1 MRVRAAVPASVA
13 NLGPGFDILAMAL
26 QLQNDIRAEQRPG
39 ALTID
44 AGPDAPAELNDP
56 ERNLVTIAYA
66 ESCAALGVPAAG
78 VHFTC
83 VNRIPIGRGMGSS
96 AAAALSGVLVATALH
111 QAPGDE
117 NDVLERVASLE
128 GHRDNAAAALLGGLA
143 ICAPDAAAVQ
153 VAVSDELRAVLFIP
167 DMPFTTSESRRV
179 VPATFS
185 RADAIFNAS
194 RCALLVRALMLGDHA
209 ALRVA
214 MQDRWHQ
221 DARFALMAGDR
232 RRGARRGGVRRR
244 AGRRR
249 AVGDR
254 ADAAGPRTDRRCDGR
269 CGVGRRRERRHDGPA
284 AAQLRHQGGRGAVT
298 RVVQKYGGSSVATP
312 MKLRR
317 VARRLREALGGGA

>member
-1 MRVRAAVPASVA
+1 VRVRVAVPASVA

-111 QAPGDE
+111 QAPWDE

-221 DARFALMAGDR
+221 DARFALMAGSR
-232 RRGARRGGVRRR
+232 VIVAAALAAGASGAAL
-244 AGRRR
+244 AGAGPSVIALTPLDPEPI
-249 AVGDR
+249 AVAM
-254 ADAAGPRTDRRCDGR
+254 ADAASGAGVSGGTMVLPPRNYG
-269 CGVGRRRERRHDGPA
+269 
-284 AAQLRHQGGRGAVT
+284 T
-298 RVVQKYGGSSVATP
+298 RVDVAP
-312 MKLRR
+312 
-317 VARRLREALGGGA
+317 

>member
-1 MRVRAAVPASVA
+1 VHVRVAVPASVA

-66 ESCAALGVPAAG
+66 GSCAALGVPAAG

-96 AAAALSGVLVATALH
+96 AAAALSGVLAATALH
-111 QAPGDE
+111 QAPWDE

-143 ICAPDAAAVQ
+143 ICAPDAPAVQ

-167 DMPFTTSESRRV
+167 DVPFTTNESRQV
-179 VPATFS
+179 VPTTFS

-194 RCALLVRALMLGDHA
+194 RCALLVRALALGDHA

-214 MQDRWHQ
+214 MQDHWHQ
-221 DARFALMAGDR
+221 DARFALMAGSR
-232 RRGARRGGVRRR
+232 EIVA
-244 AGRRR
+244 A
-249 AVGDR
+249 AL
-254 ADAAGPRTDRRCDGR
+254 AAGAFGAALA
-269 CGVGRRRERRHDGPA
+269 GAGPSVIALTPLDPEPIAVAMA
-284 AAQLRHQGGRGAVT
+284 AAASTEGVSGGTMVLPPRNYGT
-298 RVVQKYGGSSVATP
+298 RVDVSP
-312 MKLRR
+312 
-317 VARRLREALGGGA
+317 